1 MKSQPVE
8 FLGSIEAD
16 LNQAREFY
24 ASWLADGA
32 RIFRDKFRE
41 TVSWIEWNPELFSKA
56 HGHFRRAII
65 RKTYF
70 AIYYVIEADKTLVIA
85 VLDMRQNPR
94 FIRATLGL
102 RWLGE
107 S

>member
-8 FLGSIEAD
+8 FFDSIEAD
-16 LNQAREFY
+16 LSHAQEFY
-24 ASWLADGA
+24 ASWLTDGA

-41 TVSWIEWNPELFSKA
+41 TISWIEWNPEMFSKA

-70 AIYYVIEADKTLVIA
+70 AIYYAIEADKTLVVA
-85 VLDMRQNPR
+85 VLDMRQNPH
-94 FIRATLGL
+94 FIRAILGQ
-102 RWLGE
+102 RWIGE